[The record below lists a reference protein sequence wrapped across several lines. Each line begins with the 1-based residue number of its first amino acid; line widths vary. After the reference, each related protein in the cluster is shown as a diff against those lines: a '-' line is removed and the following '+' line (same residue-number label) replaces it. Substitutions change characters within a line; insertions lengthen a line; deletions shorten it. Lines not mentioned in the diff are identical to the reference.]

1 MVEVFARRRN
11 AAHSAAL
18 VAKLEAEGR
27 AARSNDSKFFDARQI
42 DRKVVMV
49 YHDGED
55 RRVTD
60 TYDALG
66 IPCELIPGFEP
77 EGGVP
82 IPAPVSA
89 SPGAGTSREVRQRGR
104 WWTAY
109 ENGEKVGKSQLSES
123 EAWALFEGA

>member
-18 VAKLEAEGR
+18 VARLEAEGR

-66 IPCELIPGFEP
+66 IPC
-77 EGGVP
+77 
-82 IPAPVSA
+82 
-89 SPGAGTSREVRQRGR
+89 
-104 WWTAY
+104 
-109 ENGEKVGKSQLSES
+109 
-123 EAWALFEGA
+123 